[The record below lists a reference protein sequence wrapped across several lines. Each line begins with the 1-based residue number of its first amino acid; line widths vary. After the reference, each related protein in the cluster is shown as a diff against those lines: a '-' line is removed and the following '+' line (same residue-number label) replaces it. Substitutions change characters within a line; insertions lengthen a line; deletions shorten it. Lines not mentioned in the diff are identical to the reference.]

1 MHYSAF
7 IVHHLAEWFV
17 FQTYLPIMKGDSMSL
32 FTDTVTIYNKI
43 SDSEWKRTVVEGVQW
58 ADKTEKQNNNGK
70 ISVARYA
77 SITFPEGTYDGLVLS
92 TSNEEDCIVFGEVED
107 IVEDVKGKRISDL
120 MKKYPKSGII
130 RSVNDN
136 SNRDFCKNIKVV
148 VA

>member
-1 MHYSAF
+1 MTSDATMSRAGANANE
-7 IVHHLAEWFV
+7 IV
-17 FQTYLPIMKGDSMSL
+17 
-32 FTDTVTIYNKI
+32 
-43 SDSEWKRTVVEGVQW
+43 
-58 ADKTEKQNNNGK
+58 
-70 ISVARYA
+70 
-77 SITFPEGTYDGLVLS
+77 YDGLVLS